1 MEVAFAKVQKADAE
15 IGSGKAVR
23 LIDRLGN
30 LDCFFSMSDP
40 LIELSTLGEALNEV
54 NPREHGDNAGLA
66 EALVEQ
72 LAFEGRD
79 ILSEYVHRPA
89 VTTLCV
95 IGASQ

>member
-40 LIELSTLGEALNEV
+40 LIELSTLGEAPNEV
-54 NPREHGDNAGLA
+54 NRENT
-66 EALVEQ
+66 EIMPVWPK
-72 LAFEGRD
+72 R
-79 ILSEYVHRPA
+79 S
-89 VTTLCV
+89 
-95 IGASQ
+95 